1 MKINDKMKEP
11 IKTLKAGNL
20 EVYVFGTRKEMA
32 RAAYERYVDRAQ
44 KYINKKGKMRAIFAA
59 AHSQDEFLEYLAAD
73 NSLDFTKI
81 EAFHMDEYFGL
92 AADAPQKFGHFL
104 SERIFDL
111 KPFAKVNLI
120 DSTQTDL
127 LAECARYSALL
138 KDAPIDIT
146 SMGIGENGH
155 IAFNDPH
162 EARFDDPQVMRT
174 TTLDTVCR
182 MQQVHDGE
190 FASLDE
196 VPESAY
202 TLTIPTLMGS
212 GSLVCI
218 VPGEQKARAVEGA
231 IFGPVSTGC
240 PASILKE
247 HPDAAL
253 FVDKAAAKYIL

>member
-1 MKINDKMKEP
+1 MNNC
-11 IKTLKAGNL
+11 IKSFKAGKL
-20 EVYVFGTRKEMA
+20 EVYVFETREEMGQ
-32 RAAYERYVDRAQ
+32 AAYERYCDRV
-44 KYINKKGKMRAIFAA
+44 NKRLATQEHVRGIFAA
-59 AHSQDEFLEYLAAD
+59 AHSQDEFLEKLAAD
-73 NSLDFTKI
+73 KTLDFSRI

-104 SERIFDL
+104 SVRLFNL

-120 DSTQTDL
+120 DSAATDL
-127 LAECARYSALL
+127 EAEAARYSALL
-138 KDAPIDIT
+138 TQAPIDIT

-162 EARFDDPQVMRT
+162 EADFHDKSVMRV

-196 VPESAY
+196 VPQSAY
-202 TLTIPTLMGS
+202 TLTVPTLMAS

-218 VPGEQKARAVEGA
+218 VPGEQKAKAVEA
-231 IFGPVSTGC
+231 CINGPVSTAC
-240 PASILKE
+240 PASIMKE

-253 FVDKAAAKYIL
+253 FLDKAAAKFIL